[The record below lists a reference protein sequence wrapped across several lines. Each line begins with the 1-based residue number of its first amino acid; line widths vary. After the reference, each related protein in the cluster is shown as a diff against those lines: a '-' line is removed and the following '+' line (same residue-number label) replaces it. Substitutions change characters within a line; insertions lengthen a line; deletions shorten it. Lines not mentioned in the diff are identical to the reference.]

1 MIFLRYADVRE
12 TSEISLNDIPLPMD
26 VLELKVAMAKKQSEA
41 GYSRARMD
49 EISRHA
55 LDLDVGDVVE
65 ILGKKTVVAKVF
77 KGDIEDSG
85 TNVIRIDGP
94 TRTSAG
100 VGVGD
105 TVKVKKCE
113 PREAEKVTLSPK
125 VSDGKAIGFDEGI
138 ESVFRNGLLMRPLVK
153 DMDIHIPNIAL
164 MGDRTLFTVL
174 ATAPSGPV
182 VVTQNTEII
191 LKEGKVKEESIQSFG
206 RVTYDDIG
214 GLDDELGRIREMIEL
229 PLKHPEI
236 FDRMGISAPKGVLLF
251 GPPGTGKTLIAEA
264 VANES
269 GASFYAVRGPEIMSK
284 FYGESEEKLRDIFR
298 EAEENAP
305 SIVFLDELD
314 SIAPDRD
321 SSHSE
326 VTPRVVAQLLTLLD
340 GMGGRGGTIVIGA
353 TNREDSI
360 DPALRRPGRFDRE
373 IEIGIPSRSGRKDI
387 IGVHI
392 RDMPLGE
399 DVDIDVLA
407 ARTQGFVGAD
417 LASLAREAAMKCLSR
432 FIPDMDLD
440 KPIPQSVLDTMKVT
454 MNDFISAL
462 SEIEPSGMREVS
474 VEIPKVTWDDIGG
487 LEDIKRELEEVFLP
501 SEDKR
506 SFERLGVE
514 PGKAVLLYGPP
525 GTGKTLIAK
534 AVANGAGTNFISISG
549 PEIIGKW
556 LGDSERAIRKIFKKA
571 KQMAPC
577 IIFFD
582 EIDSIAPIRG
592 KGDSQTLERVVA
604 QLLTAMDGVE
614 SMNNVMI
621 IAATNRPDMLDP
633 AILRPG
639 RIDRMILVGKP
650 EFEARM
656 KILGVHTKRMPLKD
670 VDLSTIASATDGYV
684 GADLAALCREAGIL
698 AYRKDPTTEYVGEEH
713 FREAMDTVRP
723 SVDKMTFQNY
733 ESIGKEIRKRRTAW
747 NDVPFYG

>member
-1 MIFLRYADVRE
+1 M
-12 TSEISLNDIPLPMD
+12 

-41 GYSRARMD
+41 GYGRARMD
-49 EISRHA
+49 EISRHQ
-55 LDLDVGDVVE
+55 LDLDVGDVIE
-65 ILGKKTVVAKVF
+65 IAGKRTVVAKVF
-77 KGDIEDSG
+77 KGDLEDSG

-100 VGVGD
+100 VGVGEI
-105 TVKVKKCE
+105 VKVKKCE
-113 PREAEKVTLSPK
+113 PRPAEKVVLRPK
-125 VSDGKAIGFDEGI
+125 APDGKILGFGDGVEAI
-138 ESVFRNGLLMRPLVK
+138 FRNGLLGRPLVK
-153 DMDIHIPNIAL
+153 DIDIHIPNIAL
-164 MGDRTLFTVL
+164 MGDRTIFTVS
-174 ATAPSGPV
+174 ATVPSGPV
-182 VVTQNTEII
+182 LVTQTTEVL
-191 LKEGKVKEESIQSFG
+191 LKEGQTQEESVQSFG

-236 FDRMGISAPKGVLLF
+236 FDRMGISAPKGVLLY

-264 VANES
+264 VANEA

-284 FYGESEEKLRDIFR
+284 FYGESEEKLRGIFK
-298 EAEENAP
+298 EAEDNAP

-321 SSHSE
+321 VSHSE
-326 VTPRVVAQLLTLLD
+326 TAPRVVAQLLTLMD

-387 IGVHI
+387 LGVHI
-392 RDMPLGE
+392 RDMPLGD
-399 DVDIDVLA
+399 DVNIDALA
-407 ARTQGFVGAD
+407 GKTQGFVGAD

-432 FIPDMDLD
+432 FIPSLDLD

-454 MNDFISAL
+454 MDDFVSAL

-501 SEDKR
+501 SEDKK

-534 AVANGAGTNFISISG
+534 AMANGAGTNFISISG

-592 KGDSQTLERVVA
+592 RGDSQTLERVVA

-633 AILRPG
+633 ALLRPG

-650 EFEARM
+650 EAEARL
-656 KILGVHTKRMPLKD
+656 KILKVHTKKMPLRD
-670 VDLSTIASATDGYV
+670 VDLRDIASVTDGYV

-698 AYRKDPTTEYVGEEH
+698 AYRNDPSSEYVGDEH
-713 FREAMDTVRP
+713 FRAAMDVVRP

-733 ESIGKEIRKRRTAW
+733 ESIGKEIRKRRTGW